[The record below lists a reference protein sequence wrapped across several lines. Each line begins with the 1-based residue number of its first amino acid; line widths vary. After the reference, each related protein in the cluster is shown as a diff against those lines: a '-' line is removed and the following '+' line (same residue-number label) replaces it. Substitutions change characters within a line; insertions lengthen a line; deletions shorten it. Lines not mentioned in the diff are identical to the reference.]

1 MSNEKKIE
9 KLLTRAL
16 LNNGNMEYA
25 LYEHELEEILDH
37 MKKSMADDKDD
48 YIFTV
53 TENNGAVA
61 MVLIEKSGELC
72 INEQARERLQTNWPA
87 TYEQNMKKF
96 IPLFARQLSMMDFP
110 ITGVKVEDK

>member
-1 MSNEKKIE
+1 MSIKKIE

-16 LNNGNMEYA
+16 LNDGEMEYA

-53 TENNGAVA
+53 TENNGDVA
-61 MVLIEKSGELC
+61 MVLIEKSGE
-72 INEQARERLQTNWPA
+72 IYIDEQARERLQLYWPA
-87 TYEQNMKKF
+87 TYEQNMKGF
-96 IPLFARQLSMMDFP
+96 IPHFARQLSMMDFP
-110 ITGVKVEDK
+110 ITGGKVEDG